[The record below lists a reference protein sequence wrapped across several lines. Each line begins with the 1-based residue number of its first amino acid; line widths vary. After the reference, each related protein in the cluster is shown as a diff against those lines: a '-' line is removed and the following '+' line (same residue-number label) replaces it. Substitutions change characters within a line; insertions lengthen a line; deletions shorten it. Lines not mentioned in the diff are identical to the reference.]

1 MSIGGL
7 GSRVWDML
15 GVVAGVLMP
24 DCEGD
29 KEAFLKISPAE
40 AAGLDMTG
48 VKFVDT

>member
-7 GSRVWDML
+7 GSRIWDVL

-29 KEAFLKISPAE
+29 NEALLKRSSAE
-40 AAGLDMTG
+40 AAGREMTG